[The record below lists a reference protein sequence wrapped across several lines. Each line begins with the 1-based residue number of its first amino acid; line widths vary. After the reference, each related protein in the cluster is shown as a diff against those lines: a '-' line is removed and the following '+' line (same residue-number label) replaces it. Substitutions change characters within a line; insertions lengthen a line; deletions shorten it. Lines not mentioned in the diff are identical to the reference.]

1 MDNDIL
7 FLSEAEE
14 KHYRGLYAIVSDAL
28 KKYPVMNDKGMVSY
42 AFYDESAGA
51 VKDALEG
58 KGKDITKET
67 ELIKAKM
74 LDAHYF
80 TLGLF
85 PADIKRVLLFTE
97 QNPTRAKKLPQ
108 ELFTECYPLLLQ
120 MKYDSPRGEAAAYWR
135 KVRNALHDNTA
146 LRLPADSKFISP
158 DMWTILHTLWAI
170 LSALEAGQADSV
182 VEVIGDGLDA
192 TMPYGYL
199 HQGPLT
205 NALPMVRSQEAV
217 STIDAITGTVK
228 FEIDSYSLQLPKG
241 YPADRIR
248 QSLFNL
254 FDFLIE
260 VYTSKGARSAIIE
273 TNLKDYMQIRGLS
286 DRKTAYSVTAE
297 DLETLHAASIR
308 FLEKYSKKP
317 GGKDL
322 PGFLSVR
329 LTRAVGI
336 NKRGEIVCTL
346 DDATHAILA
355 QYPTMIFPH
364 ELYKLNAKHNPHS
377 RAFLRKIAEHKRM
390 NAGKKN
396 EDIISVK
403 TLLKASTL
411 PTYKAVMEKG
421 RQVMQLIIEPFERD
435 MNVLESIKWEYC
447 HKNGEPLTQQ
457 ELDNFDYSVFSECNI
472 KITWLNYPPQNNL
485 IAAREKATRKRGAKN
500 RAKTGVTVSKNGGN
514 GEQKRG

>member
-1 MDNDIL
+1 MEADIF
-7 FLSEAEE
+7 FLTQDEE
-14 KHYRGLYAIVSDAL
+14 KHYRELYSIVSDAL

-51 VKDALEG
+51 VREALEA
-58 KGKDITKET
+58 KGQQIPQEA
-67 ELIKAKM
+67 ERISAKM
-74 LDAHYF
+74 KDAHYF

-85 PADIKRVLLFTE
+85 PANIKQVLLFTE
-97 QNPTRAKKLPQ
+97 FNPSKAKKLPQ
-108 ELFTECYPLLLQ
+108 ELFQECYPLLLQ
-120 MKYDSPRGEAAAYWR
+120 LNYDKPRAEAAAYWR
-135 KVRNALHDNTA
+135 KVRNALHDNKA
-146 LRLPADSKFISP
+146 VKLPADSRFIPP
-158 DMWTILHTLWAI
+158 DMWTILHTLLPI
-170 LSALEAGQADSV
+170 LSVLNSGKSDSI

-205 NALPMVRSQEAV
+205 NALPMVRSQEAI
-217 STIDAITGTVK
+217 STIDEITGTVK

-241 YPADRIR
+241 YPQERIR

-254 FDFLIE
+254 FDFLVE
-260 VYTSKGARSAIIE
+260 VYTSKGARSAVIE
-273 TNLKDYMQIRGLS
+273 TTLDEYMQIRGLS
-286 DRKTAYSVTAE
+286 DRKVAYAVTSE
-297 DLETLHAASIR
+297 DLETLNAASIR
-308 FLEKYSKKP
+308 FLERYSRKAGSKE
-317 GGKDL
+317 L

-336 NKRGEIVCTL
+336 NKRGAIVCTL

-403 TLLKASTL
+403 TLLKASSL
-411 PTYKAVMEKG
+411 PTYKSITEGA
-421 RQVMQLIIEPFERD
+421 RQVTKRIIDPFERD
-435 MNVLESIKWEYC
+435 MNALESIKWEYC
-447 HKNGEPLTQQ
+447 HKNGEPLTQE
-457 ELDNFDYSVFSECNI
+457 ELDKFDYSIFSECNI
-472 KITWLNYPPQNNL
+472 KITWVNYPQQGNL
-485 IAAREKATRKRGAKN
+485 IAAKKRGRKPGQ
-500 RAKTGVTVSKNGGN
+500 KKGVTGSK
-514 GEQKRG
+514 